1 MSQKYRLYLKRVAG
15 VQVQASGRGKGSRNA
30 GGDSH
35 PSFPPMLMPGHG
47 MGGAQGL
54 SMGSPMGS
62 LSDQEQLKLQLQM
75 QQMRNQQAIGAQPPY
90 CKQEVSTVSVSSAGH
105 RPVARVH
112 KSVCS
117 LLAGEQ
123 GSKPGRLQTP

>member
-35 PSFPPMLMPGHG
+35 TSFPPMILPGHG

-90 CKQEVSTVSVSSAGH
+90 CKQEVRTVSVSQTTSLCAACLSVSRAVSQA
-105 RPVARVH
+105 RPA
-112 KSVCS
+112 VCS
-117 LLAGEQ
+117 LPL
-123 GSKPGRLQTP
+123 R